1 MIDIQKYTEKYIL
14 TIVEY
19 IEKSGFLQPPLSQN
33 VYNTTT
39 IQSDIHNNA
48 TILPNTTNILDN
60 KSFLIEIG
68 FRAITYVFQ
77 INFIISKDLDTAYYS
92 CKKAYLYYLEYL
104 EQIHTTNM
112 VQNLNHINA
121 ILFVYKKSIIHYSN
135 NKLPTSINHLK
146 SYGFENKCM
155 KISKL
160 MNVLL
165 WWNNNEIIRNQIM
178 ILFSFKYINT
188 FLDFSEEK
196 SENIENT
203 EKSENSANSENIY
216 IYIENL
222 QKKKINHDEYC
233 QLLQKTL
240 IEHTQIK
247 NTFLIL
253 DTLHI

>member
-19 IEKSGFLQPPLSQN
+19 IEHMEKSEFLQ
-33 VYNTTT
+33 TT
-39 IQSDIHNNA
+39 IQSDIHN
-48 TILPNTTNILDN
+48 TVILPNTTIILNN

-68 FRAITYVFQ
+68 FRAISYVFQ

-135 NKLPTSINHLK
+135 NKLPTSNSINHLK
-146 SYGFENKCM
+146 SYGFENQCM

-160 MNVLL
+160 INLLL
-165 WWNNNEIIRNQIM
+165 WWNNDEIIRNQI
-178 ILFSFKYINT
+178 IIQFSFKYINT

-196 SENIENT
+196 SENIE
-203 EKSENSANSENIY
+203 NSENIY

-240 IEHTQIK
+240 MEHGQIK
-247 NTFLIL
+247 NTFPIL
-253 DTLHI
+253 DTTHI